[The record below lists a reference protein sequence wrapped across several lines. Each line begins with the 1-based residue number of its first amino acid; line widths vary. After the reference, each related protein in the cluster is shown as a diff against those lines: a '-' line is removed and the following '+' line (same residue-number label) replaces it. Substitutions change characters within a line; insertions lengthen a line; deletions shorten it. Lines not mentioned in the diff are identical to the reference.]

1 MASSDSSILVCDVVV
16 VGGGISGLCCARK
29 LQENGINTILI
40 EARKRVGGRLKT
52 VDVDIPT
59 KTGKVRIS
67 TDVGGAYIGPTQ
79 KRLLDLA
86 EEFGAEMK
94 NVPVKG
100 GVKLHFH
107 GRNLYT
113 ADRTKLENAMPIFMT
128 LDVNHLMRTV
138 QKECR
143 SINMKEP
150 WKSPGAKKWDSMT
163 IEHWLQSMKCDAMA
177 ADFFRQVIITVL
189 CAESYEVSMLY
200 FLWYCKQGN
209 GIKHLIEVEDGA
221 QEKKFVKGTRII
233 YEGVYER
240 LDKSKVIL
248 DAPVTSISQDDD
260 GVCVHTKKVNVE
272 AKYAVLAMAPP
283 LIDRINISPNLS
295 SRRMQLNRH
304 YPMGSIIKT
313 FMYYEKEWW
322 AEKDLLGES
331 FGDSNAGP
339 IVYCIPDTKRNGD
352 APCLMGFIC
361 ASRSRAWSDKSKE
374 ERQKAICEQYVKVFG
389 IEEMR
394 NPVFYLENDWSKE
407 EFSGG
412 CYVASAP
419 PGALTEY
426 GETLRQPEGRIHF
439 AGTET
444 GFPWTGYMDGGI
456 QAGERAA
463 IEVANKLGR
472 EIPDPE
478 TRDLGDSW
486 VERLPLI
493 ERLAPNTRQ
502 IRILGL
508 VLILVG
514 LYFSQ
519 NFFGESIFS
528 KTMPSK
534 VEL

>member
-1 MASSDSSILVCDVVV
+1 MATSDSSILFCDVVV
-16 VGGGISGLCCARK
+16 IGGGISGLCCARK
-29 LQENGINTILI
+29 LHENGIDTILV

-52 VDVDIPT
+52 LDVDIPT
-59 KTGKVRIS
+59 KTGKLTIL

-86 EEFGAEMK
+86 EEFEAEIK
-94 NVPVKG
+94 SVPVTG
-100 GVKLHFH
+100 GVKLHVH
-107 GRNLYT
+107 GQNLYT
-113 ADRTKLENAMPIFMT
+113 ADRKKLENAMPIFCT
-128 LDVNHLMRTV
+128 LDVNHLLRTV
-138 QKECR
+138 QHECR

-150 WKSPGAKKWDSMT
+150 WKSPGAKKWDAMT

-177 ADFFRQVIITVL
+177 ADFFRGVITTLL

-209 GIKHLIEVEDGA
+209 GMKHLIEVEDGA
-221 QEKKFVKGTRII
+221 QEKKFVKGTRVI
-233 YEGVYER
+233 YEGVYGR
-240 LDKSKVIL
+240 LDKRKVIL
-248 DAPVTSISQDDD
+248 DAPVTSISQDDSK
-260 GVCVHTKKVNVE
+260 VCVHTRKVSVQ
-272 AKYAVLAMAPP
+272 AKYAILAMAPP
-283 LIDRINISPNLS
+283 LIDRISFIPHLS

-322 AEKDLLGES
+322 AEKELLGES
-331 FGDSNAGP
+331 FGDNDAGP
-339 IVYCIPDTKRNGD
+339 IVYCLPDTKRNGD

-412 CYVASAP
+412 CYVSSAP

-463 IEVANKLGR
+463 IEVADKLGKK
-472 EIPDPE
+472 ICDPE
-478 TRDLGDSW
+478 TRDLGDAW
-486 VERLPLI
+486 VEQLPFI
-493 ERLAPNTRQ
+493 ERIAPNTRQ
-502 IRILGL
+502 VRIIGILL
-508 VLILVG
+508 LLVG
-514 LYFSQ
+514 TYFTYIY
-519 NFFGESIFS
+519 FGELISSKSTFS
-528 KTMPSK
+528 KG
-534 VEL
+534 EL